1 MSMINE
7 LPRIFCSAYEE
18 YKKLNKGSFNTIME
32 SGSEDKSTLSS
43 LLIWSDNRK
52 SLLYL
57 AQEGYAGKVQMIYA
71 DPPFFSKSDYKAA
84 IKIRCADG
92 KNKNVKVHAY
102 DDRWGNDISNYIN
115 EMVL

>member
-18 YKKLNKGSFNTIME
+18 YKKLNKGSFKTIME
-32 SGSEDKSTLSS
+32 SGSEEDATMPGS
-43 LLIWSDNRK
+43 LLVWADNRK
-52 SLLYL
+52 SLPYL

-84 IKIRCADG
+84 LKIRCADG
-92 KNKNVKVHAY
+92 KNKNQCP
-102 DDRWGNDISNYIN
+102 GIQ
-115 EMVL
+115 

>member
-18 YKKLNKGSFNTIME
+18 YKKLNKGSFKTIME
-32 SGSEDKSTLSS
+32 SDSEDKSALSS

-52 SLLYL
+52 SLPYL
-57 AQEGYAGKVQMIYA
+57 AQVGYAGKVQMIYA

-84 IKIRCADG
+84 LKIRCADG
-92 KNKNVKVHAY
+92 KNKNVKV
-102 DDRWGNDISNYIN
+102 
-115 EMVL
+115 